1 MLLENYTTK
10 SSVFNSWEDE
20 AKLEWGNLSD
30 EEGKK
35 YADET
40 SPSLYVKNIKAPV
53 LVLQG
58 TNDRTVPPEHARE
71 LINKLE
77 REGKTYMSMFQ
88 AYEGHCVKCRGEL
101 ATLEY
106 FDIQE
111 EFLEKYLE
119 N

>member
-1 MLLENYTTK
+1 M
-10 SSVFNSWEDE
+10 V
-20 AKLEWGNLSD
+20 AIV
-30 EEGKK
+30 
-35 YADET
+35 
-40 SPSLYVKNIKAPV
+40 YVKNIKAPV

-58 TNDRTVPPEHARE
+58 TNDRIVPPEHARE
-71 LINKLE
+71 LIRKLE
-77 REGKTYMSMFQ
+77 KEGKTYMSMFQ
-88 AYEGHCVKCRGEL
+88 AQEGHCVKCRGEL

>member
-1 MLLENYTTK
+1 
-10 SSVFNSWEDE
+10 
-20 AKLEWGNLSD
+20 
-30 EEGKK
+30 
-35 YADET
+35 
-40 SPSLYVKNIKAPV
+40 
-53 LVLQG
+53 
-58 TNDRTVPPEHARE
+58 
-71 LINKLE
+71 
-77 REGKTYMSMFQ
+77 MFQ